1 LVKDSDRWRFHP
13 EIQPLEHERI
23 VHKRRPNA
31 FDETSLDQEL
41 RARGV
46 RQLVVTGM
54 LTHGCVRAT
63 CIGAH
68 QLGYEV
74 VLAEDGHSNF
84 SQRALWLIRYWSR
97 TLNASGIVTWEPTRE
112 IQFKLYGPGS

>member
-1 LVKDSDRWRFHP
+1 LVKDSNRWRLHP

-41 RARGV
+41 RARDV

-63 CIGAH
+63 RIGAH
-68 QLGYEV
+68 QLAYAV
-74 VLAEDGHSNF
+74 VLVEDGHSNF
-84 SQRALWLIRYWSR
+84 SQRALWLIRYWNR
-97 TLNASGIVTWEPTRE
+97 TLNASGIVTWEATRE
-112 IQFKLYGPGS
+112 IQF